1 VSYATALA
9 RAHVPL
15 DRGGYAPTMLERLK
29 TSFSDRRLAALGA
42 LGLLSVFTLVTIGVR
57 VAYTG
62 TSVHAGIAWNLVL
75 AWIPLALALLVYDRA
90 RAGAAHSKLLA
101 LGALWLLFFP
111 NAPYIVTD
119 LKHIHGGASV
129 PVWYDVVLL
138 SSAAW
143 TGLVLGFLSLYL
155 IQAVV
160 RRSLG
165 PTVAWAFVAVT
176 LALTSFGIYIG
187 RFLRLNSWDVFV
199 QPQAFAGV
207 FRAIADPLA
216 HPRTVAVTILFTA
229 FLGAT
234 YLVFYAFAYASA
246 LVRD

>member
-1 VSYATALA
+1 
-9 RAHVPL
+9 
-15 DRGGYAPTMLERLK
+15 MLERLK
-29 TSFSDRRLAALGA
+29 TSFSDRRLAVLGA
-42 LGLLSVFTLVTIGVR
+42 LVLLTLFTLVTIGVR

-62 TSVHAGIAWNLVL
+62 TSEHAGIAWNLFL
-75 AWIPLALALLVYDRA
+75 AWIPLGLALLVYDRA
-90 RAGAAHSKLLA
+90 RGGASLPKLLA
-101 LGALWLLFFP
+101 LGALWLVFFP

-119 LKHIHGGASV
+119 LTHIDAGAAV

-165 PTVAWAFVAVT
+165 PRLAWAFVALT
-176 LALTSFGIYIG
+176 LVLTSLGVYIG
-187 RFLRLNSWDVFV
+187 RFLRLNSWDVIV
-199 QPQAFAGV
+199 QPQALFGRV
-207 FRAIADPLA
+207 FRGIADPAA

-229 FLGAT
+229 FLVAT

-246 LVRD
+246 LVRE

>member
-1 VSYATALA
+1 
-9 RAHVPL
+9 
-15 DRGGYAPTMLERLK
+15 MLERLR
-29 TSFSDRRLAALGA
+29 TTFSDRRLAVLGA
-42 LGLLSVFTLVTIGVR
+42 LMLLSLFTLLTIGVR

-62 TSVHAGIAWNLVL
+62 TADHAGIAWNLVL

-90 RAGAAHSKLLA
+90 RAGVAQPKLVA

-119 LKHIHGGASV
+119 LKHIDGGSSV

-165 PTVAWAFVAVT
+165 SSLAWAFVAVT
-176 LALTSFGIYIG
+176 LVLTSLGIYIG

-207 FRAIADPLA
+207 FRGIADPAA
-216 HPRTVAVTILFTA
+216 HPKTVAVTILFSA
-229 FLGAT
+229 FLVAT

-246 LVRD
+246 LVRE

>member
-1 VSYATALA
+1 
-9 RAHVPL
+9 
-15 DRGGYAPTMLERLK
+15 MLERLK

-42 LGLLSVFTLVTIGVR
+42 LVLLSLFTLVTIGVR

-62 TSVHAGIAWNLVL
+62 TLGHAGIAWNLVL
-75 AWIPLALALLVYDRA
+75 AWIPVVLALLVYDRA
-90 RAGAAHSKLLA
+90 RAGAAQPKVLA

-119 LKHIHGGASV
+119 LKHIDGGASV
-129 PVWYDVVLL
+129 PVWYDVVLF

-155 IQAVV
+155 IQTVV

-165 PTVAWAFVAVT
+165 PSLAWAFVAVT
-176 LALTSFGIYIG
+176 LVLTSLGMYIG

-199 QPQAFAGV
+199 QPQTLFAGV
-207 FRAIADPLA
+207 LRGIADPAA

-229 FLGAT
+229 FLVAT

-246 LVRD
+246 LVRE